1 MNSGRKIRPNFFQIA
16 APLSLDEAEE
26 SIRNYTPLEVGAV
39 GYFPSFICLMG
50 LPHHPLNQSYYK
62 CRSGLLE
69 TSIVADPTIGL
80 PFGRAS
86 RLMLIWLVT
95 QSKLNNSSVI
105 DFGNSQAE
113 FFKIKL
119 GIQGTGGETGTIQ
132 RYADQLDR
140 LCRCVFTVIDQRNI
154 PFEFTNYLIAH
165 KGPLFNMPMSLGG
178 RNMLGLVQLELDFF
192 NYLKRHSVPI
202 DLRAVAALE
211 STYSLDLYLFL
222 TFRLRGLSKPLLL
235 SWSQLMQQLGY
246 PHHEEKTGPFRA
258 CKHRLIRN
266 INEVRRV
273 YPSAKFCIQERGVLF
288 HRSTGSVPGSR
299 LGHR

>member
-1 MNSGRKIRPNFFQIA
+1 MNSGRKIRPNFFKIA

-132 RYADQLDR
+132 RYAEQLDR
-140 LCRCVFTVIDQRNI
+140 LCRCVFTVIDRRNI

-235 SWSQLMQQLGY
+235 SWSQLMQRLGY

-266 INEVRRV
+266 INVNRPG
-273 YPSAKFCIQERGVLF
+273 YRGGQLV
-288 HRSTGSVPGSR
+288 
-299 LGHR
+299 